1 MRPWTALR
9 PYGPG
14 ANDRLSKVQ
23 TLLGSQKLNALLLSA
38 EPNISYLTG
47 FPAPDS
53 YLLIAGKG
61 MKLFTDFRYA
71 ADFEKKAGPGLTVIQ
86 YKGPLFKTLA
96 KTIEQEGGG
105 RVGFESRHLPFAEYE
120 ALRRSIR
127 RSITLLPLKESVE
140 RLREIKEPREL
151 NAIRKAVAITLE
163 AFRFVEKALKPGIS
177 ELACVAEIERFV
189 RLRGASGSAFSIIVA
204 SGPNAS
210 YPHARAS
217 LKKLKK
223 GEAIVIDMGVE
234 WDSYKS
240 DLTRTFFLGRIRAS
254 VRRAHEA
261 VREAQERAIAAIQPG
276 ITIKKI
282 DSLARNT
289 IKEKG
294 FGKYFGH
301 ALGHGVGLEVHE
313 SPAINGKNANALEPG
328 MVFTVEPGI
337 YKPGEFGI
345 RLEEM
350 VLVTDSGVEV
360 LSGTDRDQ
368 SA

>member
-1 MRPWTALR
+1 
-9 PYGPG
+9 
-14 ANDRLSKVQ
+14 
-23 TLLGSQKLNALLLSA
+23 
-38 EPNISYLTG
+38 
-47 FPAPDS
+47 
-53 YLLIAGKG
+53 
-61 MKLFTDFRYA
+61 
-71 ADFEKKAGPGLTVIQ
+71 
-86 YKGPLFKTLA
+86 
-96 KTIEQEGGG
+96 
-105 RVGFESRHLPFAEYE
+105 
-120 ALRRSIR
+120 
-127 RSITLLPLKESVE
+127 
-140 RLREIKEPREL
+140 
-151 NAIRKAVAITLE
+151 
-163 AFRFVEKALKPGIS
+163 
-177 ELACVAEIERFV
+177 
-189 RLRGASGSAFSIIVA
+189 
-204 SGPNAS
+204 
-210 YPHARAS
+210 
-217 LKKLKK
+217 
-223 GEAIVIDMGVE
+223 MGVE

-360 LSGTDRDQ
+360 LSGNDRDQ